1 MQTRRGS
8 WRFCMDDEL
17 MSSLPRGDGSS
28 ARPRILLAGGGH
40 THLAA
45 LVPLVTQLPGRADI
59 AVMAPDPELL
69 YSGMMPGWLANQYT
83 FRDCAIPLRAWALSV
98 GARWLDDAIAEVDF
112 STNEVVGVSGSRYGY
127 DVVSLNGGSR
137 NALGNVTG
145 DMRDRV
151 LAVKPFSDFV
161 RRWQALRDATRSDPE
176 RIVVIGSGHA
186 GVEIACAMRARWS
199 GATKVALVT
208 RSARILSG
216 ASESVSRAVTKNLS
230 RRGIDVFHRH
240 QYLGARNREIEFQ
253 RGTEILQLP
262 CDLAVIAT
270 GAQPPQWLTDNAT
283 RYAVATA
290 TDGRILVNSS
300 LRSVSKC
307 NVFASGDCASFTD
320 IVVPKSGLYALRQAS
335 TFAAQIAATAT
346 QTHCEAR
353 FAPQERRLAILNYCD
368 GEAHATW
375 GRFQA
380 SGGWVWRWKDHIDRT
395 FMRRFQNTSLHQQR
409 RDAPQPQ

>member
-1 MQTRRGS
+1 
-8 WRFCMDDEL
+8 
-17 MSSLPRGDGSS
+17 MSSLPRADGSS
-28 ARPRILLAGGGH
+28 SRPRILLAGGGH

-45 LVPLVTQLPGRADI
+45 LVPLVTQLQGRADI
-59 AVMAPDPELL
+59 AIMAPDPELL

-83 FRDCAIPLRAWALSV
+83 FSDCAIPLGAWALSV
-98 GARWLDDAIAEVDF
+98 GASWLDDTIAEVDF
-112 STNEVVGVSGSRYGY
+112 SANEVVGVSGTRYGY
-127 DVVSLNGGSR
+127 DAVSLNVGSR
-137 NALGNVTG
+137 NALGNVAD

-161 RRWQALRDATRSDPE
+161 RRWQALQDSSRSNPE

-199 GATKVALVT
+199 GATRVSLVT
-208 RSARILSG
+208 RSARILSS
-216 ASESVSRAVTKNLS
+216 ASESVSHAVTKNLK
-230 RRGIDVFHRH
+230 RRGIDVVYGH
-240 QYLGARNREIEFQ
+240 QYLGACNREIEFQ
-253 RGTEILQLP
+253 RGTEIVRLA

-290 TDGRILVNSS
+290 ADGGVLVDSS
-300 LRSVSKC
+300 LRSVSHS

-320 IVVPKSGLYALRQAS
+320 IVVPKSGLLALRQAS
-335 TFAAQIAATAT
+335 TLAAQLTAAAT
-346 QTHCEAR
+346 QVQCDAR
-353 FAPQERRLAILNYCD
+353 FAPQKRGLAILNYCD

-380 SGGWVWRWKDHIDRT
+380 SGRWVWRWKDHIDRK
-395 FMRRFQNTSLHQQR
+395 FMRRFQNISIQ
-409 RDAPQPQ
+409 